1 MFPRARYQ
9 QLHATP
15 RPQPGAPGRL
25 RQARSRPP
33 PARGTADMP
42 PGAGG
47 ASLRSQKKK
56 KAKKNP
62 PKKPKTKQKTPNGLK
77 ANFKMQPFLFFSFFF
92 VVCYPAPSP
101 PAETPP
107 VQRGGGR
114 GDRRH

>member
-25 RQARSRPP
+25 GQARTRPP

-56 KAKKNP
+56 KKPKKNP
-62 PKKPKTKQKTPNGLK
+62 PKKTQNQTKNP
-77 ANFKMQPFLFFSFFF
+77 
-92 VVCYPAPSP
+92 
-101 PAETPP
+101 
-107 VQRGGGR
+107 QRVESKF
-114 GDRRH
+114 

>member
-25 RQARSRPP
+25 GQARSRPP

-62 PKKPKTKQKTPNGLK
+62 TKKTQNQTKNP
-77 ANFKMQPFLFFSFFF
+77 
-92 VVCYPAPSP
+92 
-101 PAETPP
+101 
-107 VQRGGGR
+107 QRVESKF
-114 GDRRH
+114 